1 MTGPH
6 DIAKDILVAV
16 LSQAQSSLSL
26 RDEPEIF
33 GETVGKVYK
42 KIFEAVVATYP
53 PSDSNLGLDMPRA
66 VNQALEAA
74 KGLLTN
80 SF

>member
-53 PSDSNLGLDMPRA
+53 PSDSSLGLDMPRA
-66 VNQALEAA
+66 VNQGKAEK
-74 KGLLTN
+74 KG
-80 SF
+80 